1 MKQNELLRSIQ
12 VQPQITDENQ
22 IELLSPETDSKP
34 RLAKQAIFATIGA
47 LVLLLPLLPLWSN
60 SGILGTLLIIFALLV
75 TPGLALD
82 GLLFGG
88 MRRISGSLIGI
99 TLATGA
105 AWYAGLSSLL
115 FALGYKL
122 DIAMISTITSL
133 TAIVAVVFM
142 VVTGQAVTRIKPEKS
157 DLKAFVV
164 IIISVLSLLVVAASS
179 WFVSVNS
186 SILQP
191 EGNFTSISLENKNI
205 DLQNPYNVA
214 DNENVITVLVDS
226 NNGNGKE
233 ITVDFYDEANGKRV
247 SSVVTEMPSF
257 DLAKSK
263 SLNVKIPEFVG
274 CGILSVNYGVS
285 HIDNIAVK
293 SSNEVTCKT
302 VTLVDVFKRFN
313 IDTSGAPTT
322 SLKDLLNY
330 LQKQGAKADLSS
342 LPANY
347 RACIQ
352 KTDPDAVSACLD
364 KIES

>member
-1 MKQNELLRSIQ
+1 MQ

-34 RLAKQAIFATIGA
+34 RLAKQAIFATLGA
-47 LVLLLPLLPLWSN
+47 IVLLFPLLPSWEN
-60 SGILGTLLIIFALLV
+60 SGVLGTILIIIALLV

-115 FALGYKL
+115 FTLGYKL

-142 VVTGQAVTRIKPEKS
+142 VLTGQAVTRIKPEKS
-157 DLKAFVV
+157 DLKALIV
-164 IIISVLSLLVVAASS
+164 ILVSVLSLLVIAVSS
-179 WFVSVNS
+179 WLVSVNA

-191 EGNFTSISLENKNI
+191 EGSSTSVSLKDKNI
-205 DLQNPYNVA
+205 DLQTPYNVA
-214 DNENVITVLVDS
+214 ENKNKIIVLVNS
-226 NNGNGKE
+226 NTSNEKE
-233 ITVDFYDEANGKRV
+233 FTVDFYDETNGKAF
-247 SSVVTEMPSF
+247 SSAVTSVPSF
-257 DLAKSK
+257 DLAKTK
-263 SLNVKIPEFVG
+263 ELSLKVPEFIG
-274 CGILSVNYGVS
+274 CGTLTVNYGDYQ
-285 HIDNIAVK
+285 IKNIAVK
-293 SSNEVTCKT
+293 SSSDVTCKT
-302 VTLVDVFKRFN
+302 VTVVDVFERLN

-322 SLKDLLNY
+322 SLKDLLKY
-330 LQKQGAKADLSS
+330 LQAQGDKADLSS
-342 LPANY
+342 LPADY
-347 RACIQ
+347 RSCIQ

>member
-1 MKQNELLRSIQ
+1 M
-12 VQPQITDENQ
+12 QPQITDENQ

-205 DLQNPYNVA
+205 DLQNPYNVS
-214 DNENVITVLVDS
+214 ENKNKITVLVKS
-226 NNGNGKE
+226 NKMNEKE
-233 ITVDFYDEANGKRV
+233 FTVDFHDEINGKV
-247 SSVVTEMPSF
+247 TSSAATTLPSF
-257 DLAKSK
+257 DLAKTKELSV
-263 SLNVKIPEFVG
+263 NIPEFVG
-274 CGILSVNYGVS
+274 CGTLTVNYGNTQ
-285 HIDNIAVK
+285 IKNIAVK
-293 SSNEVTCKT
+293 SSSDVNCKT
-302 VTLVDVFKRFN
+302 VAIIDVFKHFN

-330 LQKQGAKADLSS
+330 LQNQGAKADLSS
-342 LPANY
+342 LPSDY

-352 KTDPDAVSACLD
+352 KTDSDAVSACLD